1 MLFLTREPLWLSGLL
16 LVGLTSVIACFGP
29 SVVRRFVALEKLTTN
44 NEVAGFKFATVGVLY
59 AVLLAFAIIL
69 VWQKYSDAE
78 STVEREA
85 GAAAAMYH
93 LSSGL
98 GETQAPALRAAL
110 TVYLRSAISDEWP
123 AMESGNESKNTH
135 EALEG
140 LYRAVLGSARSQSDS
155 ALISEIFSQLDT
167 LTQARRSRI
176 LAAEGTV
183 PGILWAVLFIGA
195 ATTIGFTFFF
205 GTRNLKAQM
214 LMTALL
220 SILIFSELLIVVAL
234 DRPFSGTVKV
244 SPDALVDVIAD
255 HAGAAATKV
264 P

>member
-1 MLFLTREPLWLSGLL
+1 MLLLTREPLWLLGLL
-16 LVGLTSVIACFGP
+16 LVGLTSVLACFGP
-29 SVVRRFVALEKLTTN
+29 RLVRRFVALEKLTTN

-69 VWQKYSDAE
+69 VWQKYSDADG
-78 STVEREA
+78 TVEKEA

-98 GETQAPALRAAL
+98 DEPQASAIRSAL
-110 TVYLRSAISDEWP
+110 TAYLKSAISDEWP
-123 AMESGNESKNTH
+123 AMEAGKESESTH
-135 EALEG
+135 RALDG
-140 LYRAVLGSARSQSDS
+140 IYKAVLGAAKSQNGTP
-155 ALISEIFSQLDT
+155 LISEIFNQLDN
-167 LTQARRSRI
+167 LTQARRIRI

-183 PGILWAVLFIGA
+183 PGILWVVLFIGA
-195 ATTIGFTFFF
+195 VVTISFTFFF
-205 GTRNLKAQM
+205 GTRNLRAQM

-220 SILIFSELLIVVAL
+220 SVLIFSELLIVVVL

-244 SPDALVDVIAD
+244 GPDAIRDVIAD
-255 HAGAAATKV
+255 HAKAGATTA